1 MLALRR
7 RVATAMGQPSWS
19 SRPVRWMNTSSS
31 VAGRTSMASGGTR
44 PPSPTSAAAGS
55 SVNTRSRSPWRS
67 TRRTGVRPRAGSSAA
82 AGQRTSTTRPPAGRR
97 VRAPGAPPPTMPP
110 PHGGPAQTEVA
121 GVDEQVLEH
130 GEVLVEVVLLGDDP
144 DPRAHLPGLA
154 VGVQLQHVKLAGGPP
169 QPAEEHLHG
178 GGLAGAVGAQEAEAL
193 AVL

>member
-1 MLALRR
+1 MLPPFQLHEAQQ
-7 RVATAMGQPSWS
+7 V
-19 SRPVRWMNTSSS
+19 
-31 VAGRTSMASGGTR
+31 GR
-44 PPSPTSAAAGS
+44 
-55 SVNTRSRSPWRS
+55 
-67 TRRTGVRPRAGSSAA
+67 
-82 AGQRTSTTRPPAGRR
+82 
-97 VRAPGAPPPTMPP
+97 PP
-110 PHGGPAQTEVA
+110 PHGGPAQAEVA

-193 AVL
+193 AVLDLEVDAVHGAAIGKGLDEAAGLGSEGQGCYSKLKNGARVSARGAEGSDPAGPIRPAALPFADDSPLC